1 MQSATPARYSHP
13 RLIRVIQQ
21 PPPEHHA
28 AVRAVYNA
36 QALVQEK
43 QLAFIQAEQQLA
55 QAEEHLM
62 QPGRTQLQAVERA
75 CRCDELVRELQQA
88 LNQTEK
94 RLAQAQAR
102 AQQKSPAQQD
112 YCQLVRQ
119 LQTAQHACWNRS
131 LSAELSGL
139 ILGKTS
145 RHHVKMVSV
154 SCPMLRDTTNA
165 AEPITFEVSPLS
177 QTRIAASDYHTLCVS
192 ASGRV
197 LAWGNNIKGQLGIG
211 HTRSRAVPTL
221 VGLPKSKTVVQVSA
235 GRYHTVV

>member
-1 MQSATPARYSHP
+1 MQSATPGRYSHP

-43 QLAFIQAEQQLA
+43 QLAFIQAEQQLP
-55 QAEEHLM
+55 QAEEQLM

-139 ILGKTS
+139 ILGKTL
-145 RHHVKMVSV
+145 RYNVRMVAV
-154 SCPMLRDTTNA
+154 SCPLLRDTTNA
-165 AEPITFEVSPLS
+165 AEPIKFETSPWSLG
-177 QTRIAASDYHTLCVS
+177 RIAADSSHMLCVN
-192 ASGRV
+192 AGGRV
-197 LAWGNNIKGQLGIG
+197 FTWGGDARDQLD
-211 HTRSRAVPTL
+211 
-221 VGLPKSKTVVQVSA
+221 VGDREKRVVREWYQ
-235 GRYHTVV
+235 RW